1 MLVTK
6 VTEGTKAGW
15 GWGGRR
21 ERALEPAA
29 VLWRAHAGA
38 HTRVLRVDEARES
51 CMRDPLP
58 PTGCRLQRTEVGPW
72 AHGPGG
78 DPGARPPPRRCHTPS
93 RLCAWPPATEAAFL
107 GLTLSSASI
116 STACSH
122 QGERAGPCL
131 ALHALPGQTSAS
143 TWCPAWLLPA
153 LRTDLSLRIYSEAA
167 HLCVRPSPGS
177 FPGKTP
183 LLPVPSRSLLPAQGP
198 RHGPG

>member
-1 MLVTK
+1 MRTPEFCVSTK
-6 VTEGTKAGW
+6 PGRAACETRCPRQGAVFSAPRSGRGRTDREGT
-15 GWGGRR
+15 
-21 ERALEPAA
+21 L
-29 VLWRAHAGA
+29 
-38 HTRVLRVDEARES
+38 
-51 CMRDPLP
+51 
-58 PTGCRLQRTEVGPW
+58 
-72 AHGPGG
+72 
-78 DPGARPPPRRCHTPS
+78 GARPPPRRCHTPS
-93 RLCAWPPATEAAFL
+93 RLCAWPPAAEAAFL

-153 LRTDLSLRIYSEAA
+153 LRTDLSLRTCSEAA